1 MNKVYGI
8 ESDYAP
14 VRQDGGRVAIC
25 YEKEAVGDG
34 VHYTWYEVYLYKK
47 QTPQLTFKV
56 VHDAIEDD
64 INAQT
69 DKKILTGFE
78 WTLLRGW
85 KIGNNGEKVD
95 LTGQTVKVWLSTENQ
110 SNFSEAHNIAKEPP
124 VGFLPVTFK
133 VSEDEA
139 KRAVYEDFASYEE
152 LHGFYLQA
160 AAFKNQCLNEGWVRK
175 DSIDWAS
182 YEALFPEPE
191 PEPTAEE

>member
-1 MNKVYGI
+1 MNKIYGI

-34 VHYTWYEVYLYKK
+34 VHYTWYEVYFYIKRDGMPDLE
-47 QTPQLTFKV
+47 KV
-56 VHDAIEDD
+56 KDAVKDD
-64 INAQT
+64 IDSQT
-69 DKKILTGFE
+69 DEKILTGFE

-85 KIGNNGEKVD
+85 KKGDNGEKVD

-139 KRAVYEDFASYEE
+139 KRAIYDDFASYEE

-160 AAFKNQCLNEGWVRK
+160 AAFKNQCLNEGWARK
-175 DSIDWAS
+175 DAIDWTP
-182 YEALFPEPE
+182 YEEALEPVE
-191 PEPTAEE
+191 AED